1 MAFKANVEELIKGY
15 KEALKGASGMTATS
29 LLMDLNG
36 LIRQQEEGLK
46 EIIIMDPKQEYKVQ
60 EALQYVQKLLEKAPC
75 TCETE
80 EGENIHYCDF
90 CRASKMIRVALEEQ
104 EEYLDVENPFNEK
117 NKVLEEGKDPRKT
130 PYLKV
135 VGYKE
140 AFEDGYKVVPEP
152 GYSIIDMVYNEVLY
166 GISKFEGVFCMNE
179 KVNEQHLL
187 NLFKKPIHELDEFGQ
202 FMINNFEDLLQ
213 DETGIETTDESVM
226 SWLDKELNGYFQQII
241 VLISKDKDNG
251 KWSFVV
257 NLE

>member
-60 EALQYVQKLLEKAPC
+60 EALQYVQKLLENAPC

-80 EGENIHYCDF
+80 EGEKIHYCDF
-90 CRASKMIRVALEEQ
+90 CRASKMIREALEEQ
-104 EEYLDVENPFNEK
+104 EEYLDVENPFNET
-117 NKVLEEGKDPRKT
+117 NKEGKDPIRKT

-152 GYSIIDMVYNEVLY
+152 EPRYSIIDMVCSDVFYD
-166 GISKFEGVFCMNE
+166 ISNFKGVSCMNE

-187 NLFKKPIHELDEFGQ
+187 NLFKKPIHELDRFGQ
-202 FMINNFEDLLQ
+202 FIINNFEDLLQ
-213 DETGIETTDESVM
+213 DKTGIETSDDSVM

-241 VLISKDKDNG
+241 VLISIDNG

>member
-36 LIRQQEEGLK
+36 LIRQQKEGVK
-46 EIIIMDPKQEYKVQ
+46 EIIIMDPKQEYKLQ
-60 EALQYVQKLLEKAPC
+60 EALQYVQKLLDKAPC

-90 CRASKMIRVALEEQ
+90 CRASKMIRDALEEQ
-104 EEYLDVENPFNEK
+104 EEYLDVENPFNET
-117 NKVLEEGKDPRKT
+117 NKDPIRKT

-152 GYSIIDMVYNEVLY
+152 GYSIIDMVCNEVFY
-166 GISKFEGVFCMNE
+166 DISKFKG
-179 KVNEQHLL
+179 
-187 NLFKKPIHELDEFGQ
+187 DS
-202 FMINNFEDLLQ
+202 
-213 DETGIETTDESVM
+213 TA
-226 SWLDKELNGYFQQII
+226 
-241 VLISKDKDNG
+241 
-251 KWSFVV
+251 
-257 NLE
+257 